1 MRRVLLVLLT
11 ALVGSGAV
19 PAAAAPPERFKLEPS
34 EFTIEAI
41 CDFDVEY
48 AEVRVHANSLVFFD
62 AAGDVTKMIV
72 SGNFVST
79 LTNAATGASL
89 TLNISGQFFITPNLD
104 GSLTLVAHGRNLFFT
119 DAPEPF
125 LVFHVGRAVLTVT
138 FTEDTFGL
146 VLNEVSGKG
155 FDVCEALAGPA

>member
-1 MRRVLLVLLT
+1 MRRVLFVLLT
-11 ALVGSGAV
+11 ALLGSAAA
-19 PAAAAPPERFKLEPS
+19 PAAATPPERFKLEPI

-48 AEVRVHANSLVFFD
+48 AEARVHGNNLVFFD
-62 AAGDVTKMIV
+62 AEGDVTKAIIA
-72 SGNFVST
+72 GNFVTT

-89 TLNISGQFFITPNLD
+89 TLNISGQFFITPNPD
-104 GSLTLVAHGRNLFFT
+104 GSQTLVAHGRNLFFT
-119 DAPEPF
+119 VAPEPF
-125 LVFHVGRAVLTVT
+125 LVFHGGRAVLTIT
-138 FTEDTFGL
+138 FTEDSVEL